1 MELKLGTRKIA
12 LLCGVL
18 VLAGSAYSDAVA
30 SAQPTTM
37 PTIAP
42 ANSRESSSTVSPASQ
57 PTAGGENDLTSLSLE
72 DLMNVEVTSVSKKRE
87 SIAEAPAAVTVI
99 SQDDISRS
107 GFGTIPDLLRLSPGV
122 DVARINA
129 FTWAVGVRGL
139 NDQYNSNLLVL
150 QDGRSLYSSLFA
162 GVYWD
167 TVDYVLPDLDR
178 IEVIRGP
185 GATLWGANAVNGV
198 INIISKDARDT
209 QGLLVDSRAS
219 NDDSDL
225 SVRYGG
231 ELSDDTFY
239 RAYIK
244 TAYFNELDDSN
255 GDNAGDEWHSLRGGF
270 RIDSHP
276 SEADTVTLQGDVG
289 DNRINEPFDQPVPT
303 APFIAPIKF
312 DRDDATGNLLSRWT
326 HRVSDDSDFALQV
339 YYDYLKVNSA
349 STDYNQNTI
358 DLDFHHR
365 IKLDERNEVTW
376 GLGYRLVNSLIK
388 ATPILSGFPPTK
400 NDNVFSAFVQDTMTI
415 QPDRWSFT
423 VGSKFEHNDYNG
435 YDVEPSGR
443 LLWTPN
449 KTNSIWGSVS
459 EADRTPSRLTND
471 VVAQTKY
478 ESIPIGAGVSAP
490 AVDRLFGNPDQ
501 GAEKLL
507 AYELGYRFQP
517 LKSLS
522 FDVAAFYNQYQDKQS
537 IVTGTPIFGPEIVI
551 PLHYGN
557 LASGHTYGGE
567 ISSTLSVTPDW
578 RLVGSYSLVKAK
590 FSANDPT
597 DLDSAPT
604 NMAQI
609 RSNLDVTR
617 HVQFNAAVYYV
628 SSIGEFNVPGYV
640 STDLN
645 VAWNPRQ
652 DLQCTIG
659 VLNLFDDHRSEYGT
673 LAVEGVASQTPR
685 TVYVQMS
692 YKF

>member
-1 MELKLGTRKIA
+1 MELKLGTQSIA

-18 VLAGSAYSDAVA
+18 LLAGLAYADPAA
-30 SAQPTTM
+30 NAGPATTPTS
-37 PTIAP
+37 PA
-42 ANSRESSSTVSPASQ
+42 ANSHPNSSIASPTSQ
-57 PTAGGENDLTSLSLE
+57 PTASGENDLTSLSLE
-72 DLMNVEVTSVSKKRE
+72 DLMNVEVTSVSKKKE
-87 SIAEAPAAVTVI
+87 SIAVAAAAVTVI

-107 GFGTIPDLLRLSPGV
+107 GFGTIPDLLSLAPGV
-122 DVARINA
+122 DVGRINA
-129 FTWAVGVRGL
+129 FTWAVGIRGL

-231 ELSDDTFY
+231 KLLDDTFY
-239 RAYIK
+239 RVYIK
-244 TAYFNELDDSN
+244 AAYFNELDDSN
-255 GDNAGDEWHSLRGGF
+255 GDNAGDDWHSLRGGF
-270 RIDSHP
+270 RIDNHP
-276 SEADTVTLQGDVG
+276 SEADTVTLQGDMG

-303 APFIAPIKF
+303 PPFTTPTKF

-358 DLDFHHR
+358 DIDFHDR
-365 IKLDERNEVTW
+365 IKLDSRNEFTW

-388 ATPILSGFPPTK
+388 ATPELSGFPPTR
-400 NDNVFSAFVQDTMTI
+400 NDNVFSAFIQDTITI
-415 QPDRWSFT
+415 QPDHWSFT

-471 VVAQTKY
+471 AVVQASY
-478 ESIPIGAGVSAP
+478 ETIPIGAGISAP
-490 AVDRLFGNPDQ
+490 AVERLFGNPGQ

-522 FDVAAFYNQYQDKQS
+522 FDIAAFYNQYQDKQS
-537 IVTGTPIFGPEIVI
+537 IVAGAPILGPEIVI
-551 PLHYGN
+551 PLYYGN

-567 ISSTLSVTPDW
+567 IS
-578 RLVGSYSLVKAK
+578 
-590 FSANDPT
+590 
-597 DLDSAPT
+597 
-604 NMAQI
+604 
-609 RSNLDVTR
+609 
-617 HVQFNAAVYYV
+617 
-628 SSIGEFNVPGYV
+628 
-640 STDLN
+640 
-645 VAWNPRQ
+645 
-652 DLQCTIG
+652 
-659 VLNLFDDHRSEYGT
+659 
-673 LAVEGVASQTPR
+673 
-685 TVYVQMS
+685 
-692 YKF
+692 